1 MFFKAIP
8 YFLLFTL
15 LFACNS
21 KTEEEKADVFEIRN
35 IGVLA
40 TSEYTVGKV
49 VRLKDDKEW
58 YKFGDR
64 SILISCKAK
73 IKGGVNLSK
82 ISENDIVIKGKTIQI
97 SLNQPE
103 IVSFDMDPN
112 HIRTELEDINGFRMQ
127 FSQAEKNEILSLGEK
142 SIREDILQTGIL
154 DDAERNARRFI
165 IEFYK
170 QLGYQDVQV
179 IFKKGLVQEF
189 NAR

>member
-1 MFFKAIP
+1 MYAKLILISCSF
-8 YFLLFTL
+8 FLLL
-15 LFACNS
+15 SCNS
-21 KTEEEKADVFEIRN
+21 SSKEEKADVFEIRN
-35 IGVLA
+35 IGILA

-49 VRLKDDKEW
+49 IRLKDDKEW

-73 IKGGVNLSK
+73 IKGGVDLSK
-82 ISENDIVIKGKTIQI
+82 IAENDIVIKGKTIQI

-112 HIRTELEDINGFRMQ
+112 HIRTELEDVNGFRMQ

-154 DDAERNARRFI
+154 NDAERNARRFI
-165 IEFYK
+165 HEFYK